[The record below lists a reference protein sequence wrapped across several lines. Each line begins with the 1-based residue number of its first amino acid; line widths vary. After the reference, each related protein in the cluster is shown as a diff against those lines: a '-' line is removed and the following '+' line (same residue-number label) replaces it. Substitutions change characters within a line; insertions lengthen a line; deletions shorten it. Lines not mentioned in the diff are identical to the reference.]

1 MSKALKCDRCGI
13 YYCDNNYNVKGS
25 KGNTVVGI
33 GLLLRGTGIG
43 VDHFVGMKKMDLC
56 DGCLKKL
63 EDFMNI
69 NVATLDESL
78 IGVKFV
84 DHDETGLELKCT
96 KCNKSYYA
104 PSDMPKDLKRIPPF
118 CSCGNALRK

>member
-1 MSKALKCDRCGI
+1 MSKALRCDRCGI

-69 NVATLDESL
+69 NVVTLDESL

>member
-56 DGCLKKL
+56 RDAVLCWQDG
-63 EDFMNI
+63 
-69 NVATLDESL
+69 
-78 IGVKFV
+78 G
-84 DHDETGLELKCT
+84 
-96 KCNKSYYA
+96 YA
-104 PSDMPKDLKRIPPF
+104 EVLF
-118 CSCGNALRK
+118 FF

>member
-69 NVATLDESL
+69 NVATFDESL

-84 DHDETGLELKCT
+84 DHNETGLELKCA